1 MQVGPNQT
9 LSYFHLTCNFIQRI
23 LVINAAGTSKQDG
36 LSAMRIIMTILEQF
50 PGRIND
56 TLPNLVAIM
65 LAELKKAFDEESTPP
80 NYRSMLLQAFSM
92 CFYNNSQITL
102 QTMEQNQMTL
112 PVFINWFTFMN
123 RFKLEF
129 EIRRNVFGLS
139 SLLRTPVEALP

>member
-1 MQVGPNQT
+1 
-9 LSYFHLTCNFIQRI
+9 
-23 LVINAAGTSKQDG
+23 
-36 LSAMRIIMTILEQF
+36 MTILEQF

-65 LAELKKAFDEESTPP
+65 LAELKKAFDEETTPP

-102 QTMEQNQMTL
+102 QTMEQNQMTA
-112 PVFINWFTFMN
+112 PVFINWFFFMHK
-123 RFKLEF
+123 FKLEF
-129 EIRRNVFGLS
+129 EIRRIVFGLC